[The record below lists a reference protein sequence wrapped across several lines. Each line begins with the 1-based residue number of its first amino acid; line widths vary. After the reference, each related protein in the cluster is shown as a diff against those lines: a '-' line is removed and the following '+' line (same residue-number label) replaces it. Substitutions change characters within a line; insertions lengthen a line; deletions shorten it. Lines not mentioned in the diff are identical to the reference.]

1 MKDVRIS
8 FVILTW
14 NSRKFVSACLESV
27 LGLGDVC
34 LEVHVEDN
42 GSTDGTPE
50 MLEALAVSDR
60 RLHVEYLDSN
70 LGTTVSRNLA
80 LRRVSPEATHVCVLD
95 SDTVINREA
104 FHLMVEAL
112 QRDSRIGVVGPTMM
126 SSSGDVQHSGRNLP
140 TFAIKV
146 GKACPFEKLS
156 KRAHEAEIPT
166 TPIIGGL
173 QDVGYLLSACWLMP
187 KSTIDVVGLLDE
199 RIFYA
204 PEDVDW
210 CLRCHKAGLRVV
222 LVHGARIVHEYQR
235 ISRRKLV
242 SKANCEHI
250 KGLAYYFFKHRYF
263 VKPPQFEIEGEKR

>member
-173 QDVGYLLSACWLMP
+173 Q
-187 KSTIDVVGLLDE
+187 
-199 RIFYA
+199 
-204 PEDVDW
+204 EDVYK
-210 CLRCHKAGLRVV
+210 RQEQH
-222 LVHGARIVHEYQR
+222 QR
-235 ISRRKLV
+235 
-242 SKANCEHI
+242 
-250 KGLAYYFFKHRYF
+250 KGLALGSWRKSFAAGCPSPARRRQPLRMDRDVPMGFAAYSYDRQRGKAAALKALAVRPSTPK
-263 VKPPQFEIEGEKR
+263 VRAGGGL

>member
-1 MKDVRIS
+1 M
-8 FVILTW
+8 
-14 NSRKFVSACLESV
+14 ESV
-27 LGLGDVC
+27 SYTHLDVYK
-34 LEVHVEDN
+34 
-42 GSTDGTPE
+42 
-50 MLEALAVSDR
+50 R
-60 RLHVEYLDSN
+60 Q
-70 LGTTVSRNLA
+70 
-80 LRRVSPEATHVCVLD
+80 THVCVLD

-187 KSTIDVVGLLDE
+187 KSTDVYKRQAYGHDEHASAQPRRGRRVVGRAGHWPHSQDPGLGRTDHGQEKETVLQRAGGAERREDALREHPLHVAGRPHQVHRRHELGPCLLYTSSSA
-199 RIFYA
+199 RRPSLRPPRARLA
-204 PEDVDW
+204 PCTRWWRFLPEPSWRWSSW
-210 CLRCHKAGLRVV
+210 CLWT
-222 LVHGARIVHEYQR
+222 
-235 ISRRKLV
+235 
-242 SKANCEHI
+242 
-250 KGLAYYFFKHRYF
+250 
-263 VKPPQFEIEGEKR
+263 